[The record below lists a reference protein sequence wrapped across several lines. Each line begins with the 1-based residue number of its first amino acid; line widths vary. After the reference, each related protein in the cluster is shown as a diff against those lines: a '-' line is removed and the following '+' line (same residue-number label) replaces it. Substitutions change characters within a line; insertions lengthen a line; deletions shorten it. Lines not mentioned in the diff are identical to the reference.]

1 MTFMLEVSLK
11 KSLNATFIVLMKFII
26 SIITSKKAFH
36 FGSLSFYFE

>member
-11 KSLNATFIVLMKFII
+11 TSLNATFIVLMKFII